1 MQERSAHA
9 PCELSA
15 HIAEHKLF
23 WGNNNNKKKKQ
34 KEVEEEKKQEK
45 EK

>member
-23 WGNNNNKKKKQ
+23 WGNNNKKKK